1 MLKLKDLVE
10 VAVNNR
16 ECVVLKV
23 KGGRKMDLISLGCF
37 DGDET
42 MIRLTKGDTVT
53 CTVFRK
59 NGRTLSWHWGF
70 GSRTLVSPQVETM
83 GRMIQSCIEQDFG
96 ICCQR

>member
-23 KGGRKMDLISLGCF
+23 KEGHEIDLISLGCF

-42 MIRLTKGDTVT
+42 MLRLTKGRDVT

-59 NGRTLSWHWGF
+59 SGKSFSWHWGF
-70 GSRTLVSPQVETM
+70 GGYTLVSPQVEAM
-83 GRMIQSCIEQDFG
+83 GRMIQNCIEHGFG
-96 ICCQR
+96 IKCKS